1 MSEHTDRAFEF
12 EGTWREYAPIAFTN
26 LLLTIVTLGIYK
38 FWATT
43 RTRRYLWSRTR
54 FIDERLEWT
63 GTGVELLIGF
73 LLVFAF
79 FGIPLLFIQFGFQA
93 MLLQGQGTLAGV
105 LGLIAFGAIFY
116 LSGVARLRMLR
127 YRLSRTWWH
136 GIRGGSNDK
145 GWAYGWSY
153 VWRYLVGT
161 LAFWLLIPWAMTTLW
176 NDRWN
181 AMSFGPHQFRS
192 DVMPGQIFRRFL
204 LFYLIPFIVFAIML
218 GMAFTGAM
226 MMPTDFDA
234 NLAPDVPEPSAL
246 AMLTGVA
253 FFLLFYGII
262 GLVALAYYSK
272 FFRLAISSMSLST
285 LNFTFSARTKHWLKL
300 ILGDIALVILT
311 LGIGIIFLSYRHWK
325 FFVDHLDATGEIS
338 MSSLTQSTTNAP
350 GQGEGLADAFDMGAI

>member
-1 MSEHTDRAFEF
+1 MSEQTDRAFEF

-63 GTGVELLIGF
+63 GTGLELLIGF
-73 LLVFAF
+73 LLVFAL
-79 FGIPLLFIQFGFQA
+79 FGIPFLFLQFGFQA
-93 MLLQGQGTLAGV
+93 MLLQGQGALAAV
-105 LGLIAFGAIFY
+105 LGLLAFGAIFY
-116 LSGVARLRMLR
+116 LGGVARIRMLR

-153 VWRYLVGT
+153 VWRYVVGT
-161 LAFWLLIPWAMTTLW
+161 MAFWLLVPWAMTTLW

-192 DVMPGQIFRRFL
+192 DVRAGQIFRRFL
-204 LFYLIPFIVFAIML
+204 LFYLIPFVVFALVL
-218 GMAFTGAM
+218 GLAFTGSFM
-226 MMPTDFDA
+226 MEPELSAGEAPQPSISSM
-234 NLAPDVPEPSAL
+234 LAGA
-246 AMLTGVA
+246 A
-253 FFLLFYGII
+253 FILLFYGLI
-262 GLVALAYYSK
+262 GLVALAFYAK
-272 FFRLAISSMSLST
+272 FFRVATSSMSLST
-285 LNFTFSARTKHWLKL
+285 LNFTFSARTKDWLKL
-300 ILGDIALVILT
+300 ILGDVALVIFT
-311 LGIGIIFLSYRHWK
+311 LGIGVIFLSYRHWK
-325 FFVDHLDATGEIS
+325 FFVDHLDASGEIS
-338 MSSLTQSTTNAP
+338 MSTLTQSTANAP